1 MMYVKFLVNIFVDI
15 FYFIEI
21 LLMSLVSFIIAL
33 PILILLGIAYLGF
46 SISELIKTIIFE
58 R

>member
-1 MMYVKFLVNIFVDI
+1 MYVKFLLDILVNI

-21 LLMSLVSFIIAL
+21 LLMSLVSFIISL
-33 PILILLGIAYLGF
+33 PLLILLGTAYLGF
-46 SISELIKTIIFE
+46 CISESIKTIIFG

>member
-1 MMYVKFLVNIFVDI
+1 MYVKFLVNIFVDI

>member
-33 PILILLGIAYLGF
+33 PILILLGTAYLGF
-46 SISELIKTIIFE
+46 CISEFLKIIIFG

>member
-1 MMYVKFLVNIFVDI
+1 MYVKFLVNIFVDI

-33 PILILLGIAYLGF
+33 PILILLGTAYLGF

>member
-1 MMYVKFLVNIFVDI
+1 MKFLVNIFVDI

-33 PILILLGIAYLGF
+33 PILILLGTAYLGF
-46 SISELIKTIIFE
+46 CISEFLKIIIFG